1 MAREKQPID
10 APFLEEGA
18 MGQQV
23 EKPVGRELT
32 TKSIHKNGNASK
44 LGENTKE
51 TLAQLGKEKWE
62 KGTALSGKGESMQKV
77 TETRQIEIS
86 TFDFKSARQCSPC
99 DGPTG
104 LDLEFT
110 EDGLVAMN
118 YEVDV
123 GWVADKL
130 GPTSGHWKRRAR
142 ASPGIENNEVLGPI
156 KKKREGSS
164 LEEID

>member
-1 MAREKQPID
+1 M
-10 APFLEEGA
+10 
-18 MGQQV
+18 
-23 EKPVGRELT
+23 
-32 TKSIHKNGNASK
+32 
-44 LGENTKE
+44 
-51 TLAQLGKEKWE
+51 
-62 KGTALSGKGESMQKV
+62 
-77 TETRQIEIS
+77 
-86 TFDFKSARQCSPC
+86 
-99 DGPTG
+99 
-104 LDLEFT
+104 
-110 EDGLVAMN
+110 AMN